1 MEVPVN
7 AQFFCWVF
15 HGATPWY
22 FDRDSWCVDG
32 EFHVPW
38 CFDGNSLNHPL
49 LFFSGGSTIDEEH
62 VQSSLV
68 GYFLSSCR
76 FMLS

>member
-32 EFHVPW
+32 EFHGASMGTRSTTPY
-38 CFDGNSLNHPL
+38 C
-49 LFFSGGSTIDEEH
+49 FFSGGSTIDEEH